1 MSRTMY
7 RSDERGAPQAV
18 KQEVYENM
26 FWGTL
31 FWQNLVLDR
40 YCQYYAGS
48 SWGGRLLWYA
58 GEALSE
64 AKKKG
69 GLAIRIASTS
79 WPMGTVKGIQTWF
92 RRPALVD
99 SLEPLD
105 VPVVP
110 VRPDFFGGG
119 VAKLDLSLVKA
130 YAPYGFIVDLYIF
143 GTYYNRVGVEIKT
156 DLAGQE
162 YVEYTVITEQFG
174 APACQYLHGATPPNP
189 SIYYIQLAVGI
200 KDSGGNFPELPAPT
214 LYRLIHERKINAE
227 IYPAD
232 NTILFPG
239 QQVHILAEPIAN
251 RVLTEFTVQHVDLL
265 ADATQEYSDTD
276 AKGITSPYGYDDTT
290 IAKHTHGPV
299 IADVYVTAVAEGVEI
314 EEEIQAGIEQTIQ
327 MTTTDCLVEEGSWSI
342 TGTSLPEDVEY
353 SIDADGLITVLV
365 PEDVYDGNPGGR
377 YYIDVEF
384 KGYSQTK
391 ALRVWVTVSS
401 VVAYGT
407 VWTAAGTLPDKP
419 ISIFEDSSKTVY
431 ITSETNIYTTDDFVT
446 FDVVPLTGTRTGIFG
461 NVAETAN
468 GRLVILETN
477 TSVGANARIWTKDP
491 GEAGF
496 TRRNDWAGISNA
508 GNRPMW
514 VSGHPDSNVILF
526 GASTCYSSANCLLTA
541 RNATTG
547 AVLHTLDVPRGAIFD
562 YAMPAVRL
570 DNGDWLISVIGAGVC
585 KVFKYVEGMGFT
597 SVLDDSDPSFGT
609 YNILY
614 READG
619 RVVVIGNESK
629 TQWFS
634 RYTTDGGATWSDKT
648 LLTVSLNNQ
657 VISAQPLK
665 KNYLV
670 VGALTAQIFRSTD
683 TLATATTVATALG
696 GDISWIIKRRSGV
709 LLAIARRSGGTNI
722 WKSGA

>member
-26 FWGTL
+26 FWGAL

-40 YCQYYAGS
+40 YGQYYAGS

-69 GLAIRIASTS
+69 GLAIRTASTS

-92 RRPALVD
+92 RKPALVN

-119 VAKLDLSLVKA
+119 VAKIDLSLVKQ

-143 GTYYNRVGVEIKT
+143 GTYYNRVGVSIKT
-156 DLAGQE
+156 DLAGNE
-162 YVEYTVITEQFG
+162 YVDYTVIAEQFG
-174 APACQYLHGATPPNP
+174 APACEYFHNATPPNP

-200 KDSGGNFPELPAPT
+200 KDIDGNLPEMPAPT
-214 LYRLIHERKINAE
+214 LYRLIHERKVNAE

-239 QQVHILAEPIAN
+239 QQVHILAEPIAD

-265 ADATQEYSDTD
+265 AEATTEYSDTT
-276 AKGITSPYGYDDTT
+276 AKGITSPYGYDDIT

-299 IADVYVTAVAEGVEI
+299 IADVYVTAVAEGTEI

-327 MTTTDCLVEEGSWSI
+327 MTTTDCLVEAGSWSI
-342 TGTSLPEDVEY
+342 VGTSLPEDVEY
-353 SIDADGLITVLV
+353 SIDTNGLITVLV
-365 PEDVYDGNPGGR
+365 PENVYDGNPGGR
-377 YYIDVEF
+377 YYLDVQFE
-384 KGYSQTK
+384 GYSQTK
-391 ALRVWVTVSS
+391 ALRVWVTVAS
-401 VVAYGT
+401 VAAYGT
-407 VWTAAGTLPDKP
+407 VWSAAGTLPDTP
-419 ISIFEDSSKTVY
+419 VAIFEASDKTIY

-446 FDVVPLTGTRTGIFG
+446 FDVVPLTGTRTGKFG

-468 GRLVILETN
+468 GRLVLLEAN
-477 TSVGANARIWTKDP
+477 TSPGANARIWTKDP
-491 GEAGF
+491 GDAGF
-496 TRRNDWAGISNA
+496 TRRNDWAGISN
-508 GNRPMW
+508 GWNTPMW
-514 VSGHPDSNVILF
+514 VAGHPDSNVILF
-526 GASTCYSSANCLLTA
+526 GASTSYTATNCLLTA
-541 RNATTG
+541 RNADTG
-547 AVLHTLDVPRGAIFD
+547 AVLHTLDVPRGTIPG
-562 YAMPAVRL
+562 YAYPAVRL
-570 DNGDWLISVIGAGVC
+570 DSGDWLISVVGDGVC
-585 KVFKYVEGMGFT
+585 KVFKYVEGTGF
-597 SVLDDSDPSFGT
+597 SNVLDDSDPTFPT
-609 YNILY
+609 ANILY

-619 RVVVIGNESK
+619 RVVVIGNESN

-634 RYTTDGGATWSDKT
+634 RYTTDGGTTWSDKT
-648 LLTVSLNNQ
+648 LLTVSFNNQ
-657 VISAQPLK
+657 VLSAQPLK

-670 VGALTAQIFRSTD
+670 AGAVTDQIFRSTD
-683 TLATATTVATALG
+683 TLATATAVTAALG

-722 WKSGA
+722 WKSEA